1 MTSVHP
7 SPAPAW
13 SRGIRGRWGLGEL
26 LGPAQVVDPRWR
38 RRVVVLGTVS
48 AALVTAGM
56 VPHLTPWSAPVA
68 VALAVGLVAWFVE
81 LFGTPP
87 LRVVEALLLLAV
99 GVSGAVLN
107 AAAPRSPGFVL
118 AYFAVAGLGIRFA
131 TRPAAVL
138 AAVVVAA
145 VDVGIVDASTSV
157 GTSLTTSDL
166 GLAFVFVVAAATRSA
181 READARS
188 RQLLAELEESRA
200 AEEAAVAL
208 AERTRL
214 AREIHD
220 ILAHSLSGQVM
231 SLEATRMLAERSGAD
246 ARVVTEIER
255 AHRLARSGL
264 ADTRRAI
271 GALRGDALPGPELLP
286 ALVQEVQAA
295 HGLRTTLTVEGRPRP
310 VPAEAGLSLYRTTQ
324 EALTNTAKH
333 AGRGACASVVL
344 RWSDDGVEL
353 TVSDERRADAPDD
366 RVAMPSGGY
375 GLTGLRERAELV
387 GGTLHAGPTAA
398 GFRVALS
405 LPLAPLPEGP
415 PLRHADQ
422 GAR

>member
-1 MTSVHP
+1 
-7 SPAPAW
+7 
-13 SRGIRGRWGLGEL
+13 
-26 LGPAQVVDPRWR
+26 
-38 RRVVVLGTVS
+38 
-48 AALVTAGM
+48 
-56 VPHLTPWSAPVA
+56 
-68 VALAVGLVAWFVE
+68 VE
-81 LFGTPP
+81 LFATPS

-107 AAAPRSPGFVL
+107 AAAPQSPGFVL
-118 AYFAVAGLGIRFA
+118 AYFAVAGLGLRFL

-138 AAVVVAA
+138 AAVVVGA
-145 VDVGIVDASTSV
+145 VDVGIVAASTSV

-166 GLAFVFVVAAATRSA
+166 GLAFVFVVAAATRGA
-181 READARS
+181 RDADARS
-188 RQLLAELEESRA
+188 RALLAELEESRA
-200 AEEAAVAL
+200 AEEAAAAL

-295 HGLRTTLTVEGRPRP
+295 HGLRATLTVDGRPRT
-310 VPAEAGLSLYRTTQ
+310 VSAEAGLSLYRTTQ

-333 AGRGACASVVL
+333 AGRGASASVVL

-353 TVSDERRADAPDD
+353 TVSDERRAGNPADGPA
-366 RVAMPSGGY
+366 VPSGGY
-375 GLTGLRERAELV
+375 GLAGLRERAELV
-387 GGTLHAGPTAA
+387 GGTLHAGPTAI
-398 GFRVALS
+398 GYRVTLS
-405 LPLAPLPEGP
+405 LPLAPPPEGP
-415 PLRHADQ
+415 PLRHADE

>member
-1 MTSVHP
+1 MTSVHA
-7 SPAPAW
+7 SEVA
-13 SRGIRGRWGLGEL
+13 SGSQGRRGRRGTADL
-26 LGPAQVVDPRWR
+26 LGPAEAVDPRWR
-38 RRVVVLGTVS
+38 RRVVVLGAVS
-48 AALVTAGM
+48 AAVVTAGM
-56 VPHLTPWSAPVA
+56 VPHLAPWSATVA
-68 VALAVGLVAWFVE
+68 LALAVGLALWLVE
-81 LFGTPP
+81 LFATPSS
-87 LRVVEALLLLAV
+87 RVVEALVLV
-99 GVSGAVLN
+99 GVGGAGAVLN
-107 AAAPRSPGFVL
+107 AADPQSPGFVL
-118 AYFAVAGLGIRFA
+118 AYFAVAGLGIRFV

-138 AAVVVAA
+138 AAVVIAA
-145 VDVGIVDASTSV
+145 VDAGILSASASV

-181 READARS
+181 RATDARS
-188 RQLLAELEESRA
+188 TALLAELEESRA

-246 ARVVTEIER
+246 ARVVGEIER

-264 ADTRRAI
+264 ADIRRAI

-286 ALVQEVQAA
+286 ALVQEAQAA
-295 HGLRTTLTVEGRPRP
+295 HGVRTTLTVEGQPRA
-310 VPAEAGLSLYRTTQ
+310 VPAEAGLSLYRTAQ

-333 AGRGACASVVL
+333 AGRGACASVEL
-344 RWSDDGVEL
+344 RWSEDAVEL
-353 TVSDERRADAPDD
+353 TVSDERRADDPDSHPL
-366 RVAMPSGGY
+366 PSGGY

-387 GGTLHAGPTAA
+387 GGTLHAGPTAT

-405 LPLAPLPEGP
+405 LPLSPA
-415 PLRHADQ
+415 RHADE
-422 GAR
+422 GPR